1 MKKIDSMNLVPF
13 IDIMLVLLVIV
24 LTTASFVNT
33 SRIQVNV
40 PKVSDGSSKQDTQS
54 KPITIAIDEQG
65 RYYLNDKPHTL
76 ESLKEAIKSYDEST
90 FCHHQWRL
98 PKQPKRLCADDGY
111 NPSPRAK
118 RSLYS
123 RRRRVAKDSP

>member
-33 SRIQVNV
+33 SRIQVSV

-90 FCHHQWRL
+90 SVIINGDSQSNLNAFVQMMDIIQAQGL
-98 PKQPKRLCADDGY
+98 KD
-111 NPSPRAK
+111 
-118 RSLYS
+118 LYI
-123 RRRRVAKDSP
+123 VVEEE